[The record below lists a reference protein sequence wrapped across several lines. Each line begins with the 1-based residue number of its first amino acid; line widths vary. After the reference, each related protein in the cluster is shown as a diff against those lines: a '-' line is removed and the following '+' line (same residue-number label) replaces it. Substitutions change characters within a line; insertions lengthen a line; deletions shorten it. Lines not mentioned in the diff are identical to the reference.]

1 MDTAPVITPIVAH
14 VVKLAD
20 LVVIQTQLSH
30 DLPTAGATIDKVQK
44 TGKAMAFVING
55 SIARARITSDAA
67 ISTI

>member
-1 MDTAPVITPIVAH
+1 MDTAPVITPIVAN

-20 LVVIQTQLSH
+20 LDVIPMRLSH

-44 TGKAMAFVING
+44 TGKAMVFVING